1 MSKKYS
7 RVIGLTVF
15 SILLAS
21 PTLAQDLAS
30 IKKNCDTQHPNAA
43 YHACKTQQKCG
54 DNKSCKAA
62 CNERPE
68 VQTINKLY
76 DACVSAAL
84 AGKK

>member
-1 MSKKYS
+1 MSKKYIQ
-7 RVIGLTVF
+7 VIGLTVF
-15 SILLAS
+15 SILLAD
-21 PTLAQDLAS
+21 PAVAQNVTS
-30 IKKNCDTQHPNAA
+30 IKKQCDTEHPNAA
-43 YHACKTQQKCG
+43 YHTCKAQQKCG

-62 CNERPE
+62 CNARPE